1 MTTHAEKHLTR
12 IKPLSTVLRVAEP
25 VLKRDMLEPENRV
38 MLENDINE
46 WMSEMKIREKDLEE
60 GRAMERN
67 EPILQPAIRK
77 ITFDQ
82 PEVRFTVSY

>member
-1 MTTHAEKHLTR
+1 
-12 IKPLSTVLRVAEP
+12 
-25 VLKRDMLEPENRV
+25 